1 MTHGG
6 TDDDADGGTDV
17 PGAGTSDQPSGAAAA
32 GAVSDARFRLVIA
45 GFAVSQYGS
54 FLNMVALNL
63 FVYTTTGSA
72 LSTGLFMAV
81 RLISGFLAGPA
92 CGPAAAR
99 FGARSV
105 MLWANLL
112 QAAALL
118 ALVLAP
124 DGIRAVALF
133 VSAAVVGAGGTHFL
147 VALRGAVPEL
157 VGRRRRAWANSW
169 MATARSGAMVVGFAS
184 AGVVVPLLGY
194 TAAFLIDMATF
205 LCCAATI
212 ALLPSAPAAL
222 PEADGGKAD
231 PDGGKGADDGEGTD
245 GGGQDTV
252 SEGQHR
258 LRGRTRGRMRS
269 AASVAALTGTPVLL
283 LMVGL
288 RSVDALGSSSH
299 NVALPVYSTAAD
311 PADPAAFVSR
321 FWLCWGVGNVLMQQL
336 IRWYGR
342 RTGKQAGARGFGVG
356 TVVMSVSFILAFA
369 GFPLAA
375 VVPIALV
382 AGAADGLTEVSYV
395 SHLQTL
401 PADVRTP
408 VFGLSAAAENFGFGV
423 GMVGVSALLEAFAP
437 LTVVA
442 WSHGAAVA
450 VAGVFLTLLAL
461 GPRLGRSSPSQA
473 SGSPRGS
480 RSTDSST
487 TRRDQAEKGTRSGSH
502 TPDSMDGTNGTAG
515 TGGANR
521 GEDPGGPD
529 ADSGDRGGV
538 PAPRS

>member
-1 MTHGG
+1 MT
-6 TDDDADGGTDV
+6 DGKTVGET
-17 PGAGTSDQPSGAAAA
+17 
-32 GAVSDARFRLVIA
+32 GAVTGGPADTGSVSDGRFRLVIA

-63 FVYTTTGSA
+63 FVYATTDSA

-92 CGPAAAR
+92 CGATVAR

-105 MLWANLL
+105 MLWANVL

-124 DGIRAVALF
+124 HGLRAVALF
-133 VSAAVVGAGGTHFL
+133 VSAAVVGAGGTLFL
-147 VALRGAVPEL
+147 VALRGAVPDL
-157 VGRRRRAWANSW
+157 VGQRRRAWANSW
-169 MATARSGAMVVGFAS
+169 MATARSGAMVAGFAS

-205 LCCAATI
+205 LCCAATVT
-212 ALLPSAPAAL
+212 LLPSSPAFPAT
-222 PEADGGKAD
+222 PATSREADGEGESESTQAAQG
-231 PDGGKGADDGEGTD
+231 PGA
-245 GGGQDTV
+245 
-252 SEGQHR
+252 SPASR
-258 LRGRTRGRMRS
+258 RGLRGRMRG

-288 RSVDALGSSSH
+288 RAVDALGSSSH
-299 NVALPVYSTAAD
+299 NVALPIYSTAAD
-311 PADPAAFVSR
+311 PDDPAAFVSR
-321 FWLCWGVGNVLMQQL
+321 FWLCWGLGNVLMQQL

-342 RTGKQAGARGFGVG
+342 RTGKQAGARAFGVG

-401 PADVRTP
+401 PARVRTP
-408 VFGLSAAAENFGFGV
+408 VFGLSATAENFGFGA

-450 VAGVFLTLLAL
+450 VAGVFLALLAL
-461 GPRLGRSSPSQA
+461 GPRARRSSPDRT
-473 SGSPRGS
+473 SGSLRDS
-480 RSTDSST
+480 RSTGSATVRRDPAEKGTTGDRHSSDSST
-487 TRRDQAEKGTRSGSH
+487 T
-502 TPDSMDGTNGTAG
+502 AG
-515 TGGANR
+515 TTGEGGEGSGGR

-529 ADSGDRGGV
+529 ADSGDRDGV
-538 PAPRS
+538 PASGG